1 MRYELASAVFVLRT
15 CEADARAELAAYA
28 AIPHV
33 SAEDEARLRASLE
46 LLSEQEDAAA
56 QRLSSAREAY
66 EQARGF
72 WEARRD
78 AATQAE
84 KAPEARASR
93 TAPIAAFCAAGLLAV
108 AAFALALA
116 VPDALPVAI
125 FAMVASVCCVGVGA
139 LLISKAKPTSP
150 SPNVDVD
157 SARATMVA
165 HKSTYDSREGEVMV
179 VADQVRASLA
189 QLGFS
194 SHVVS
199 ARAALRELGVM
210 HDAREAQLRADRA
223 RRQAQAGIDNAG
235 EELARC
241 EAYRCEC
248 LKTVGLAGDS
258 SFDDVETAA
267 FELAQKRANL
277 DERLEGMISRV
288 GQLRQ
293 ILSDGERASE
303 LDLLKTQRAQIIT
316 RQTDSAHELVRL
328 LLAKRMVSGAIEA
341 WGTESQPKVYERAS
355 HLMELMTAGAWVGVA
370 SSGSDV
376 CAIDSFGAQF
386 PPRLLSLGTC
396 QQLFLALLIALLEC
410 APEVGTAVPV
420 LADDIL
426 VNFDDDRRA
435 GAARALAE
443 LAQSRQ
449 VIVFTCHKEV
459 VSTFNEQAQNVHVL
473 DI

>member
-1 MRYELASAVFVLRT
+1 M
-15 CEADARAELAAYA
+15 
-28 AIPHV
+28 
-33 SAEDEARLRASLE
+33 
-46 LLSEQEDAAA
+46 
-56 QRLSSAREAY
+56 
-66 EQARGF
+66 
-72 WEARRD
+72 
-78 AATQAE
+78 
-84 KAPEARASR
+84 
-93 TAPIAAFCAAGLLAV
+93 
-108 AAFALALA
+108 AAFALAFA
-116 VPDALPVAI
+116 APDALPVAI

-139 LLISKAKPTSP
+139 LLIAKAKPTPP
-150 SPNVDVD
+150 SSKVDID

-165 HKSTYDSREGEVMV
+165 CKSTYDSRGGEVMV

-194 SHVVS
+194 PRVVT
-199 ARAALRELGVM
+199 ARAALRELDVM
-210 HDAREAQLRADRA
+210 HDAREAQLRAERA
-223 RRQAQAGIDNAG
+223 CRQAQTGLDNAS

-241 EAYRCEC
+241 EGYRCEC
-248 LKTVGLAGDS
+248 LKSVGLAGDS
-258 SFDDVETAA
+258 SFDDVEAAA

-303 LDLLKTQRAQIIT
+303 LDLLKTQRAQIVT
-316 RQTDSAHELVRL
+316 RQADSAHELVRL

-355 HLMELMTAGAWVGVA
+355 HLMGLMTAGAWVGVA
-370 SSGSDV
+370 SNGSDV

-396 QQLFLALLIALLEC
+396 QQLYLALRIALLEC
-410 APEVGTAVPV
+410 APEVGTAIPV

-459 VSTFNEQAQNVHVL
+459 VSTFTEQAQNVHVL